1 MKILYI
7 SNDNDLIHYNH
18 WYGFDLMLTLN
29 QFPDV
34 EVKFYGKGLDKHYLN
49 YLVIPYL
56 EKITFKD
63 LKSMF
68 DFDVIILANRR
79 RLFLEDKKHK
89 GKLTTTWIPEGFK
102 QSDCLKIMIEG
113 DYHFPYN
120 QKNEFYNCGIK
131 ALLHR
136 HKCNVIKGK
145 KDFPHLTNLWFPCS
159 IDTNIFYPANIARQ
173 SKLCFVGH
181 YPSRT
186 KLIDRLETHKILDLK
201 TSVYENEYLDL
212 LQQYI
217 GYLNHSSYYNVDN
230 AKAFEIIASGGIL
243 VTNEC
248 DNGYKDLFGDASFIT
263 YKDNNSDL
271 LNNLSYKPY
280 KKQFQYRPYKDS
292 DILKKINLIFQ
303 NNRLKQNLIANGLNS
318 INKKHTHVIRSQEL
332 LNIIKE
338 L

>member
-1 MKILYI
+1 
-7 SNDNDLIHYNH
+7 
-18 WYGFDLMLTLN
+18 
-29 QFPDV
+29 
-34 EVKFYGKGLDKHYLN
+34 
-49 YLVIPYL
+49 
-56 EKITFKD
+56 
-63 LKSMF
+63 
-68 DFDVIILANRR
+68 
-79 RLFLEDKKHK
+79 
-89 GKLTTTWIPEGFK
+89 
-102 QSDCLKIMIEG
+102 
-113 DYHFPYN
+113 
-120 QKNEFYNCGIK
+120 
-131 ALLHR
+131 
-136 HKCNVIKGK
+136 
-145 KDFPHLTNLWFPCS
+145 
-159 IDTNIFYPANIARQ
+159 
-173 SKLCFVGH
+173 
-181 YPSRT
+181 
-186 KLIDRLETHKILDLK
+186 
-201 TSVYENEYLDL
+201 
-212 LQQYI
+212 
-217 GYLNHSSYYNVDN
+217 VDN